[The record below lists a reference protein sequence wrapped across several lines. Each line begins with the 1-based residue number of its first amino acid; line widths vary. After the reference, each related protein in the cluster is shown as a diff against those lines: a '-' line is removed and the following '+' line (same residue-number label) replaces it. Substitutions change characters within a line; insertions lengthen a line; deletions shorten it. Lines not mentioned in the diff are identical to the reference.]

1 MGFLYNGSK
10 KRLYFIQFL
19 LIVAVT
25 YLIYCFLPKERG
37 AVLPNYEEKKP
48 WSGTA
53 VIADQSFP
61 ILRSEEDVRA
71 DSLSILEEFKPYYN
85 LNENTADKVSAD
97 IAAAIEKSQKPE
109 LLALIDP
116 LKRRLH
122 ALYSKGVISDDE
134 KAKVTGGTEISVI
147 ETKGKTKT
155 VLTTDINDLWVLS
168 HLYNQLFMDE
178 HIKQQQEALKALG
191 IEEYLVPNL
200 ERDEEKCETELKD
213 MFATIARYA
222 GDVAKGEKIIDHGQI
237 VDETSYL
244 KLKSFEEKL
253 KGEELIGKQVLTK
266 RLGQALLV
274 MLFLGLLTVYLNLF
288 KEDYTV
294 KLRHMLLFYTLL
306 LIFPLMALLFQRY
319 TPIDVYILPF
329 AIVPIMTRVFFDS
342 RTAFI
347 THVTLLVICIIVL
360 TYPFEFFT
368 TQLVGGMVAIYS
380 LKDMSSRAQL
390 LKTAILVALA
400 MAITYYIEQLM
411 QTFRFVPTRREA
423 QGYIS
428 FLFNG
433 ILSLVAYPLMTL
445 VEKAFDFTSNVTLI
459 ELSNTNN
466 SILRRLSEVAPGTFS
481 HSINVGNLAAE
492 IANRIDA
499 DSSLVRTG
507 ALYHDIGKVNN
518 PVFFTENQTGVNP
531 HDNITEKESASIII
545 NHVLDGQKLAE
556 QYNLPNVIK
565 DFILTHHGL
574 GTTKYFYIK
583 YQNAHPDEVV
593 DKAAF
598 MYPGPNPFTREQAI
612 LMMTDSVEAAS
623 HSLKEYTEE
632 NISKMVNTIIDN
644 QVQEGFFAES
654 PITFRDI
661 TLAKQVLIEK
671 LKAMYHTRIQY
682 PKATTK
688 PVEQEPAGETESGNK
703 DNSDKSAEV

>member
-329 AIVPIMTRVFFDS
+329 AIVGVLRLAHCLHHPCHPARHQHHRAHLSLRVLHHTACGRHGGHLQPEGHVEPCPTAQDRHS
-342 RTAFI
+342 RGPGHGDNLLYRTAHADLPLCAY
-347 THVTLLVICIIVL
+347 TARSPRV
-360 TYPFEFFT
+360 Y
-368 TQLVGGMVAIYS
+368 QLPLQRHPVAGGLPA
-380 LKDMSSRAQL
+380 
-390 LKTAILVALA
+390 
-400 MAITYYIEQLM
+400 
-411 QTFRFVPTRREA
+411 
-423 QGYIS
+423 
-428 FLFNG
+428 
-433 ILSLVAYPLMTL
+433 
-445 VEKAFDFTSNVTLI
+445 
-459 ELSNTNN
+459 
-466 SILRRLSEVAPGTFS
+466 
-481 HSINVGNLAAE
+481 
-492 IANRIDA
+492 
-499 DSSLVRTG
+499 
-507 ALYHDIGKVNN
+507 
-518 PVFFTENQTGVNP
+518 
-531 HDNITEKESASIII
+531 HDNC
-545 NHVLDGQKLAE
+545 
-556 QYNLPNVIK
+556 
-565 DFILTHHGL
+565 
-574 GTTKYFYIK
+574 
-583 YQNAHPDEVV
+583 
-593 DKAAF
+593 
-598 MYPGPNPFTREQAI
+598 
-612 LMMTDSVEAAS
+612 
-623 HSLKEYTEE
+623 
-632 NISKMVNTIIDN
+632 
-644 QVQEGFFAES
+644 
-654 PITFRDI
+654 
-661 TLAKQVLIEK
+661 
-671 LKAMYHTRIQY
+671 
-682 PKATTK
+682 
-688 PVEQEPAGETESGNK
+688 
-703 DNSDKSAEV
+703 

>member
-97 IAAAIEKSQKPE
+97 IATAIEKSQKPE

-253 KGEELIGKQVLTK
+253 KGEYKQESDWRFRRDVIDYLVKKADLTLPEEFLKKWLFRVNDGKFTMEQIEK
-266 RLGQALLV
+266 EFP
-274 MLFLGLLTVYLNLF
+274 LFLQDYRWQMISRKIFEDQKMKIDKDDLLKVAKDMTVSQFAMYGMPNVP
-288 KEDYTV
+288 EDYINRYAEQMLNDQKEINRIYEKCEEEKVLDYV
-294 KLRHMLLFYTLL
+294 KGVIT
-306 LIFPLMALLFQRY
+306 A
-319 TPIDVYILPF
+319 DVK
-329 AIVPIMTRVFFDS
+329 
-342 RTAFI
+342 
-347 THVTLLVICIIVL
+347 
-360 TYPFEFFT
+360 ET
-368 TQLVGGMVAIYS
+368 T
-380 LKDMSSRAQL
+380 RAQMAKL
-390 LKTAILVALA
+390 NETAS
-400 MAITYYIEQLM
+400 Q
-411 QTFRFVPTRREA
+411 
-423 QGYIS
+423 
-428 FLFNG
+428 
-433 ILSLVAYPLMTL
+433 
-445 VEKAFDFTSNVTLI
+445 EKPAKK
-459 ELSNTNN
+459 
-466 SILRRLSEVAPGTFS
+466 APAKKASTKK
-481 HSINVGNLAAE
+481 AAKE
-492 IANRIDA
+492 
-499 DSSLVRTG
+499 
-507 ALYHDIGKVNN
+507 
-518 PVFFTENQTGVNP
+518 
-531 HDNITEKESASIII
+531 ESA
-545 NHVLDGQKLAE
+545 
-556 QYNLPNVIK
+556 
-565 DFILTHHGL
+565 
-574 GTTKYFYIK
+574 
-583 YQNAHPDEVV
+583 
-593 DKAAF
+593 
-598 MYPGPNPFTREQAI
+598 
-612 LMMTDSVEAAS
+612 
-623 HSLKEYTEE
+623 EE
-632 NISKMVNTIIDN
+632 
-644 QVQEGFFAES
+644 
-654 PITFRDI
+654 
-661 TLAKQVLIEK
+661 
-671 LKAMYHTRIQY
+671 
-682 PKATTK
+682 PKAEK
-688 PVEQEPAGETESGNK
+688 PARKRAPKAK
-703 DNSDKSAEV
+703 AE